1 MTGCVLSPSVKHP
14 RVLWLQPAYLLNG
27 VELDACA
34 TVPDADKVIQAT
46 ADDAGGGTGE
56 GGDIP
61 TVSKHVA
68 DPAASQHIPQAD
80 GPILSSASQHHG
92 LGKQARSTVAE
103 TFLCMGILGPWW
115 VGPWPSLVL
124 PHDPQIPLHGPLT

>member
-1 MTGCVLSPSVKHP
+1 MTGCVLSPSMKHS

-61 TVSKHVA
+61 TVSEHVA

-80 GPILSSASQHHG
+80 GPILSSTGQHHG
-92 LGKQARSTVAE
+92 LGEQARALWLKPFSA
-103 TFLCMGILGPWW
+103 WA
-115 VGPWPSLVL
+115 S
-124 PHDPQIPLHGPLT
+124 